1 MTIGEICIR
10 EVIICN
16 RSTNV
21 LEAAQLMRRY
31 HVGDLVIVDE
41 SGGKRIPV
49 GLITDR
55 DIVTSVIAMQ
65 LDPATI
71 TAGDL
76 IGREIVVVR
85 EDQGVFE
92 TIEHMRAHGVRRMPV
107 VDQQGALVGI
117 ISVDDLTELLA
128 EELSQLP
135 KLISNEQ
142 AQEVERKP
150 SNSSGV
156 ASFGKSASGR

>member
-1 MTIGEICIR
+1 MPIGEICIR

-16 RSTNV
+16 RTTNV

-31 HVGDLVIVDE
+31 HVGDLVIVEE
-41 SGGKRIPV
+41 SAGKRVPV
-49 GLITDR
+49 GMITDR
-55 DIVTSVIAMQ
+55 DVVISVIAAQ
-65 LDPATI
+65 VDPTTV

-76 IGREIVVVR
+76 IGRELVFGR

-117 ISVDDLTELLA
+117 ISVDDLIDLLA
-128 EELSQLP
+128 EELSQLA
-135 KLISNEQ
+135 KLIAKEQ
-142 AQEVERKP
+142 AQEVQVKP
-150 SNSSGV
+150 GNSSGLS
-156 ASFGKSASGR
+156 SFARSAGR

>member
-1 MTIGEICIR
+1 MPVGEICVR

-16 RSTNV
+16 RSISV
-21 LEAAQLMRRY
+21 LKAAQLMRRY

-55 DIVTSVIAMQ
+55 DIVTSVIALQ

-76 IGREIVVVR
+76 ISREIVAVR
-85 EDQGVFE
+85 EDQGVLE
-92 TIEHMRAHGVRRMPV
+92 TIERMRVHGVRRMPV
-107 VDQQGALVGI
+107 IDQRGSLVGI
-117 ISVDDLTELLA
+117 ISVDDLIELLA
-128 EELSQLP
+128 EELSKLP
-135 KLISNEQ
+135 KLISKER
-142 AQEVERKP
+142 AQEAERKP
-150 SNSSGV
+150 SDFSSV
-156 ASFGKSASGR
+156 ASFGKSGGQ

>member
-1 MTIGEICIR
+1 MPIGEICIR

-16 RSTNV
+16 RATTV
-21 LEAAQLMRRY
+21 LESAQLMRRY

-41 SGGKRIPV
+41 LGGKRIPV

-65 LDPATI
+65 LDPTAI

-76 IGREIVVVR
+76 ISRDTVVVR

-92 TIEHMRAHGVRRMPV
+92 TIQHMRAHGVRRMPV

-117 ISVDDLTELLA
+117 IAVDDLIELLA
-128 EELSQLP
+128 EELSELP
-135 KLISNEQ
+135 KLVSKEQ
-142 AQEVERKP
+142 AQEAETKR
-150 SNSSGV
+150 SESSGV
-156 ASFGKSASGR
+156 GAIGRSAGR

>member
-1 MTIGEICIR
+1 MPIGEICIR

-16 RSTNV
+16 RTTNV

-31 HVGDLVIVDE
+31 HVGDLVVVDE
-41 SGGKRIPV
+41 SAGKRIPV

-55 DIVTSVIAMQ
+55 DIVISVIAAQ
-65 LDPATI
+65 VDPTTI

-76 IGREIVVVR
+76 ISRELVLVR
-85 EDQGVFE
+85 EDEGVFE

-107 VDQQGALVGI
+107 VDRQGTLVGI
-117 ISVDDLTELLA
+117 VSVDDMTELLS
-128 EELSQLP
+128 EELSQLS
-135 KLISNEQ
+135 KLISKEQ

-150 SNSSGV
+150 NDSSDL
-156 ASFGKSASGR
+156 ASFGQSAGR

>member
-1 MTIGEICIR
+1 MPVGEICIR

-41 SGGKRIPV
+41 SEGKRIPV

-55 DIVTSVIAMQ
+55 DIVISVIAMQ
-65 LDPATI
+65 LDPTTI

-76 IGREIVVVR
+76 ISREIVVAR
-85 EDQGVFE
+85 EDQGVLE
-92 TIEHMRAHGVRRMPV
+92 TMERMRANGVRRMPV
-107 VDQQGALVGI
+107 VDQQGALAGI
-117 ISVDDLTELLA
+117 ISVDDLIELLA
-128 EELSQLP
+128 EELSKLP
-135 KLISNEQ
+135 KLISKEQ
-142 AQEVERKP
+142 AQEAERKP
-150 SNSSGV
+150 GNFLGA
-156 ASFGKSASGR
+156 ASLETSAGR

>member
-1 MTIGEICIR
+1 MPIGEICIR

-16 RSTNV
+16 RSTSV

-31 HVGDLVIVDE
+31 HVGDLVVVDE
-41 SGGKRIPV
+41 IAGKRIPV

-55 DIVTSVIAMQ
+55 DIVLRVIAAQ
-65 LDPATI
+65 LDPTAV

-76 IGREIVVVR
+76 ISREVVVVR

-117 ISVDDLTELLA
+117 LAIDDLIELLA
-128 EELSQLP
+128 EELSKLP
-135 KLISNEQ
+135 KLVSREQ
-142 AQEVERKP
+142 AQEAETKRSHVLGAAP
-150 SNSSGV
+150 L
-156 ASFGKSASGR
+156 GKSAAR

>member
-1 MTIGEICIR
+1 M
-10 EVIICN
+10 
-16 RSTNV
+16 
-21 LEAAQLMRRY
+21 
-31 HVGDLVIVDE
+31 
-41 SGGKRIPV
+41 

-76 IGREIVVVR
+76 ISREIVVVR

-107 VDQQGALVGI
+107 VHQQGALVGI

-135 KLISNEQ
+135 KLISKEQ

-156 ASFGKSASGR
+156 AAFGKSASGR

>member
-1 MTIGEICIR
+1 MPVGEICIR

-16 RSTNV
+16 RTINV
-21 LEAAQLMRRY
+21 LEVAQLMRRY

-41 SGGKRIPV
+41 SGGKRFPV

-55 DIVTSVIAMQ
+55 DIVTSVIAAQ
-65 LDPATI
+65 LDPTTI

-76 IGREIVVVR
+76 ISREIVVVR

-92 TIEHMRAHGVRRMPV
+92 TIEHMRVHGVRRMPV

-117 ISVDDLTELLA
+117 IAVDDLTELLA
-128 EELSQLP
+128 EELSQLS
-135 KLISNEQ
+135 KLISKEQ
-142 AQEVERKP
+142 AQEVQTKP
-150 SNSSGV
+150 SNSSGL
-156 ASFGKSASGR
+156 ASFGQSASGR

>member
-1 MTIGEICIR
+1 MPIGEICIR

-16 RSTNV
+16 RVTTV
-21 LEAAQLMRRY
+21 LESAQLMRRY

-55 DIVTSVIAMQ
+55 DIVTSVIALQ

-76 IGREIVVVR
+76 ISREIVAVR
-85 EDQGVFE
+85 EDQGVLE
-92 TIEHMRAHGVRRMPV
+92 TIERMRVHGVRRMPV
-107 VDQQGALVGI
+107 IDQLGSLVGI
-117 ISVDDLTELLA
+117 ISVDDLIELLA
-128 EELSQLP
+128 EELSKLP
-135 KLISNEQ
+135 KLISKER
-142 AQEVERKP
+142 AQEAERKP
-150 SNSSGV
+150 SDFSSV
-156 ASFGKSASGR
+156 ASFGKSGGQ

>member
-1 MTIGEICIR
+1 MPIGEICIR

-16 RSTNV
+16 RTTSA
-21 LEAAQLMRRY
+21 LEAARLMRRY
-31 HVGDLVIVDE
+31 HMGDLVIVDDLA
-41 SGGKRIPV
+41 GKRIPV

-55 DIVTSVIAMQ
+55 DIVISVIAAQ
-65 LDPATI
+65 VDPATV

-76 IGREIVVVR
+76 ISRELVLVR

-117 ISVDDLTELLA
+117 IAVDDLTELLA
-128 EELSQLP
+128 EELSQLS
-135 KLISNEQ
+135 KLVSKEH
-142 AQEVERKP
+142 AQEVQRKP
-150 SNSSGV
+150 SNAPDL
-156 ASFGKSASGR
+156 ASFRQSAWR

>member
-1 MTIGEICIR
+1 MPIGEICIR
-10 EVIICN
+10 EVTICN
-16 RSTNV
+16 RATTV
-21 LEAAQLMRRY
+21 LESAQLMRRY

-55 DIVTSVIAMQ
+55 DIATSVIAMQ
-65 LDPATI
+65 LDPTTI

-76 IGREIVVVR
+76 ITREPVVVR

-117 ISVDDLTELLA
+117 IAVDDLIELLA
-128 EELSQLP
+128 EELSKLP
-135 KLISNEQ
+135 KLISREQ
-142 AQEVERKP
+142 AQEAERKP
-150 SNSSGV
+150 SNFPAV
-156 ASFGKSASGR
+156 ASFGKVVGQ

>member
-1 MTIGEICIR
+1 MPIGEICIR

-16 RSTNV
+16 RSINV

-76 IGREIVVVR
+76 ISRDIVVVR

-128 EELSQLP
+128 EELSQLS
-135 KLISNEQ
+135 KLISKEQ

-156 ASFGKSASGR
+156 ASFGQSAGR

>member
-1 MTIGEICIR
+1 MPIGEICIR

-16 RSTNV
+16 RSTNI

-41 SGGKRIPV
+41 SEGKRIPV

-55 DIVTSVIAMQ
+55 DIVISVIAMQ
-65 LDPATI
+65 LDPTAI
-71 TAGDL
+71 TVGDL
-76 IGREIVVVR
+76 ISRDVVVIK

-92 TIEHMRAHGVRRMPV
+92 TIEHMRAQGVRRMPV

-117 ISVDDLTELLA
+117 IAVDDLTELLA
-128 EELSQLP
+128 EELTQLS
-135 KLISNEQ
+135 KLISKEQ
-142 AQEVERKP
+142 ALEVEKKP
-150 SNSSGV
+150 GNFLGA
-156 ASFGKSASGR
+156 ASLGTSAGR

>member
-1 MTIGEICIR
+1 MPIGELCIR

-16 RSTNV
+16 RSVNV

-49 GLITDR
+49 GLLTDR

-65 LDPATI
+65 LDPTTI

-76 IGREIVVVR
+76 ISREIVVVR
-85 EDQGVFE
+85 EDQGIFE

-117 ISVDDLTELLA
+117 IAVDDLIELLA
-128 EELSQLP
+128 EELSKLP
-135 KLISNEQ
+135 KLISREQ
-142 AQEVERKP
+142 AQEAERKP
-150 SNSSGV
+150 SNSPAV
-156 ASFGKSASGR
+156 ASFGKVAGQ

>member
-1 MTIGEICIR
+1 MPIGEICIR

-16 RSTNV
+16 RSTSV

-41 SGGKRIPV
+41 IAGKRIPV

-55 DIVTSVIAMQ
+55 DIVLSVIAAQ
-65 LDPATI
+65 LDPSAVS
-71 TAGDL
+71 AGDL
-76 IGREIVVVR
+76 ISREVVVVR

-117 ISVDDLTELLA
+117 LAIDDLMELLA
-128 EELSQLP
+128 EELSKLP
-135 KLISNEQ
+135 KLVSREQ
-142 AQEVERKP
+142 AQEAERKR
-150 SNSSGV
+150 SDSFSA
-156 ASFGKSASGR
+156 ASRGKSAAR

>member
-1 MTIGEICIR
+1 
-10 EVIICN
+10 
-16 RSTNV
+16 
-21 LEAAQLMRRY
+21 MRRY
-31 HVGDLVIVDE
+31 HVGDLVVVDE
-41 SGGKRIPV
+41 SGGKRIPM

-55 DIVTSVIAMQ
+55 DIVISVIAAQ
-65 LDPATI
+65 LDPTTI
-71 TAGDL
+71 TTGDL
-76 IGREIVVVR
+76 ISREIVVVG

-117 ISVDDLTELLA
+117 IAVDDLTELLA
-128 EELSQLP
+128 EELSQLS
-135 KLISNEQ
+135 KLVSKEQ

-156 ASFGKSASGR
+156 ASFGQSAGR

>member
-1 MTIGEICIR
+1 MPISEICVR
-10 EVIICN
+10 EVVICN
-16 RSTNV
+16 RATSV

-41 SGGKRIPV
+41 SGGKRIPA

-55 DIVTSVIAMQ
+55 DIVTSVIALQ

-76 IGREIVVVR
+76 ISREIVVVR

-117 ISVDDLTELLA
+117 IAVDDLIELLA
-128 EELSQLP
+128 EELGELP
-135 KLISNEQ
+135 KLISKER
-142 AQEVERKP
+142 AQEAERKP
-150 SNSSGV
+150 TDSSSP
-156 ASFGKSASGR
+156 AALERSAGR